1 MPAPSPVAEAL
12 RHPLIAVWLPR
23 RTTGGG
29 VTPLGLL
36 ALVIGAFGA
45 CSGQVEPAAEPVV
58 AVQVATVH
66 RVALERTVQAEAALF
81 PRRQAVLTAKI
92 AAPVRRFLAD
102 RGSQVHRGQVLAI
115 LENRDLKA
123 AAEESEGVLDQA
135 RASYL
140 STKAGAIPE
149 EVHKA
154 QLEAAVA
161 EQELN
166 AQQKLYDTRQDLYSH
181 GALARRELDEAAVA
195 LAQARTQSEIARKHL
210 ETLTAVSREQT
221 LKSAEG
227 QLKAAQGKYLGA
239 AAQLGYSEIQSP
251 IDGVVTDRPLYPGE
265 MAGGEKPLITVM
277 DMSSVIARAHVPQEV
292 AALVKVGDV
301 ARITGIGDA
310 TDVPGTVTVVGPALD
325 PNSTTVE
332 IRVEASNP
340 ACRLTPG
347 ASVRLSIVVATE
359 PDALVIPVSA
369 LLTMSDGTSAVM
381 VASPD
386 DHAHRRRV
394 QVGLRQGNDAEIIAG
409 LEPGERV
416 VTVGAYGLQDGARLR
431 VERAA
436 RTP

>member
-1 MPAPSPVAEAL
+1 MS
-12 RHPLIAVWLPR
+12 
-23 RTTGGG
+23 
-29 VTPLGLL
+29 LGLL
-36 ALVIGAFGA
+36 ALVMGALGA
-45 CSGQVEPAAEPVV
+45 CSGEVEPAAEPVV
-58 AVQVATVH
+58 AVQVATVN

-92 AAPVRRFLAD
+92 AAPVRRFLVD

-123 AAEESEGVLDQA
+123 AAKESEGVLDQA

-161 EQELN
+161 EQELS

-239 AAQLGYSEIQSP
+239 AAQLGYSEIRSP

-265 MAGGEKPLITVM
+265 MAGTEKPLITVM

-310 TDVPGTVTVVGPALD
+310 SDVPGTVIVVGPALD

-332 IRVEASNP
+332 IRVEAPNP
-340 ACRLTPG
+340 ARRLKPG

-369 LLTMSDGTSAVM
+369 LLTTSDGASAAVM
-381 VASPD
+381 VAGPD

-394 QVGLRQGNDAEIIAG
+394 QVGFRQGNDAQIIAG
-409 LEPGERV
+409 LETGERV

-431 VERAA
+431 VEPAA